1 MARLRLELP
10 YFILIFPSLRAT
22 DSEAT
27 PIREETL
34 SEAWT
39 RAITTLP
46 SKITNPLHGARG
58 HVV

>member
-1 MARLRLELP
+1 MAAPRLELP
-10 YFILIFPSLRAT
+10 HFILIPSLRAT

-39 RAITTLP
+39 RYHYSAI
-46 SKITNPLHGARG
+46 KITNPLHGARG